1 MRAGSQDHGSLAIDV
16 AVVGAKA
23 PSWSVVVSSGLHGV
37 EGFFGS
43 AVQIACLRDLLVR
56 DTLETLKELNGE
68 LVFLHSLNPFGFEK
82 LRRANEDNVD
92 LNRNFLLPGDI
103 YKGAPDAYV
112 KLNDFL
118 NPAGAQRYIVFNLP
132 KVLWTIGRLGVSA
145 LRQAIAEGQY
155 DFPKG
160 IFFGGDG
167 PTRTAQ
173 IMQANML
180 RWICGQHV
188 VHLDF
193 HTGLGGFAKSKLLV
207 TAALSPQQLRQYET
221 LFGPQVECT
230 EGGQGI
236 AYKMRG
242 DLGRFAT
249 AIAKD
254 RDYHFLF
261 VEFGT
266 HSPVRICSH
275 SGRKTRLIFSPRKA
289 AVLANWQRPSFWSAS
304 VQHLHPGAPLSFSRA
319 WKSFSAPSAPQL
331 RLHRKCGEQ
340 PDLETLRS
348 HPGGV
353 TSSSLQSPLR
363 VSRKRR
369 LRW

>member
-1 MRAGSQDHGSLAIDV
+1 MMDSYSHDYQEAREAFRAAASRVGAHVEEHLVRAGSQDHGSLAIDV

-43 AVQIACLRDLLVR
+43 AVQIACLRALLVR
-56 DTLETLKELNGE
+56 NPLKELNGE

-82 LRRANEDNVD
+82 LRRANEVNVD
-92 LNRNFLLPGDI
+92 LNRNFLLPGES
-103 YKGAPDAYV
+103 YKGASDGYV

-118 NPAGAQRYIVFNLP
+118 NPAGAPRYIDYFYLP
-132 KVLWTIGRLGVSA
+132 NVLWRIGRLGISG
-145 LRQAIAEGQY
+145 LKQAIAEGQY

-180 RWICGQHV
+180 RWISGQRV

-193 HTGLGGFAKSKLLV
+193 HTGLGEFAKYKLLV

-230 EGGQGI
+230 AGGQGI

-266 HSPVRICSH
+266 HSAVRI
-275 SGRKTRLIFSPRKA
+275 L
-289 AVLANWQRPSFWSAS
+289 LALRQENQAHFFIPE
-304 VQHLHPGAPLSFSRA
+304 GSRA
-319 WKSFSAPSAPQL
+319 HQL
-331 RLHRKCGEQ
+331 AKAEF
-340 PDLETLRS
+340 LECFCPASQSWRTPVLQQ
-348 HPGGV
+348 
-353 TSSSLQSPLR
+353 SLEIIQRAQGAAIALAS
-363 VSRKRR
+363 
-369 LRW
+369 